1 MIMIDLLRII
11 DRDERCCIFFSFLV
25 APETTSV
32 ITPQF
37 DHANSLSPDSNVIQT
52 CAAEARGRG
61 DGDVEPGA
69 QAAARRGARNSVG
82 AGDL

>member
-1 MIMIDLLRII
+1 M
-11 DRDERCCIFFSFLV
+11 EKKKEAASHG
-25 APETTSV
+25 APRHRLAGEAV
-32 ITPQF
+32 P
-37 DHANSLSPDSNVIQT
+37 LSPDSNVIQT